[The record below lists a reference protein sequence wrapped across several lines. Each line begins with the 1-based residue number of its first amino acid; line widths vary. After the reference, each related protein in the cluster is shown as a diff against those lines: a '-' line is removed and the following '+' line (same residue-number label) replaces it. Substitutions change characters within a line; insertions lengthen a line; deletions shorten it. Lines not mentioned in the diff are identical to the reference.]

1 MCVAITE
8 IEQGDTLCWSK
19 WWLFGDVMPESE
31 DIIIKS
37 SDSFSRQ
44 QLQVSFE
51 SGVKL
56 LRRDH
61 YIDSIVRDKWKSI
74 NYEST
79 ES

>member
-1 MCVAITE
+1 MIEKKHSIKGEITE
-8 IEQGDTLCWSK
+8 IEHGDTLWWSSK
-19 WWLFGDVMPESE
+19 WWLFGDVMPES
-31 DIIIKS
+31 DDIVIIIKS

-61 YIDSIVRDKWKSI
+61 WKWWKGK
-74 NYEST
+74 YC
-79 ES
+79 